1 MAYYWFKSF
10 HIFGVVAWFAGLF
23 YLARLFIYHVEAE
36 MEVEPAQSI
45 LKKQYSIMEKRLY
58 NIITTP
64 AMVLTVAM
72 AAGLLYT
79 MPEFLH
85 QGWMHAKLGF
95 VGLLLGYHF
104 YCGRLIKQLENG
116 ECKWNSKTLRLFN
129 EGPTLLLVVIVM
141 LVIFKG
147 QFPTGATTWLI
158 VALCI
163 SFLATIQLYARKRR
177 LDKEREVAEA
187 AAANAANGEQVLQA

>member
-23 YLARLFIYHVEAE
+23 YLARLFIYHVEADLE
-36 MEVEPAQSI
+36 PEPAQSI
-45 LKKQYSIMEKRLY
+45 LKKQYTVMEKRLY
-58 NIITTP
+58 SIITTP

-72 AAGLLYT
+72 AIGLLVE
-79 MPEFLH
+79 MPAFLK

-95 VGLLLGYHF
+95 VGALLIYHF
-104 YCGRLIKQLENG
+104 YCGRMIKQLEKG
-116 ECKWNSKTLRLFN
+116 ECKWTSKTLRFFN

-147 QFPTGATTWLI
+147 NFPTGATTWLI
-158 VALCI
+158 VGLVL
-163 SFLATIQLYARKRR
+163 SFLVTIQLYARKRR
-177 LDKEREVAEA
+177 LDKERELAEA
-187 AAANAANGEQVLQA
+187 MPTAEEQVLQP

>member
-1 MAYYWFKSF
+1 
-10 HIFGVVAWFAGLF
+10 
-23 YLARLFIYHVEAE
+23 
-36 MEVEPAQSI
+36 MEIEPAQSI

-58 NIITTP
+58 SIITTP

-72 AAGLLYT
+72 AIGLLT
-79 MPEFLH
+79 VMPEYLH

-95 VGLLLGYHF
+95 VGLLLFYHF

-116 ECKWNSKTLRLFN
+116 ECRWNSKTLRLFN
-129 EGPTLLLVVIVM
+129 EGPTLLLVIIVM
-141 LVIFKG
+141 LVIFKS
-147 QFPTGATTWLI
+147 QFPTSATTWLI
-158 VALCI
+158 VALTI

-187 AAANAANGEQVLQA
+187 TSKTEQALSS

>member
-36 MEVEPAQSI
+36 MEVEPAQGI

-79 MPEFLH
+79 MPDYLH
-85 QGWMHAKLGF
+85 QTWMHAKLGF
-95 VGLLLGYHF
+95 VGLLLFYHF
-104 YCGRLIKQLENG
+104 YCRRLIKQLEAG

-158 VALCI
+158 VALTI

-187 AAANAANGEQVLQA
+187 EAASKEQVLQS

>member
-36 MEVEPAQSI
+36 MEIEPAQSI

-64 AMVLTVAM
+64 AMILTVAM

-79 MPEFLH
+79 MPDYLH

-95 VGLLLGYHF
+95 VGLLLFYHV
-104 YCGRLIKQLENG
+104 YCGRMIKQLEAG
-116 ECKWNSKTLRLFN
+116 ECQWTSKTLRLFN
-129 EGPTLLLVVIVM
+129 EGPTLLLVIIVM

-158 VALCI
+158 VALTI

-177 LDKEREVAEA
+177 LDKEKEVAESA
-187 AAANAANGEQVLQA
+187 AATTEQALQS